1 MLTQSLDGA
10 SRLSLYPHDF
20 PPRALNLLTLR
31 PHEIAVFGGPLNL
44 CSLRVGRSHGGIP

>member
-10 SRLSLYPHDF
+10 LRLSLYPHDF

-44 CSLRVGRSHGGIP
+44 CFLRVGRSHGGIP